1 MKKIAPTKS
10 NLMKTKEELQFAKL
24 GYELLDQKRNILVME
39 LLNLVE
45 RADAAQKVL
54 DETFATAFK
63 SLENGVLQ
71 IGKLKI
77 ASFSSGVNINSQID
91 LQSRK
96 VMGVSLPIVQTSF
109 EEKSPYFSM
118 SGTPY
123 YIDEAISHF
132 KNVVQSIGAFAELK
146 ISITRLAKEVK
157 KTIRKV
163 NALEK
168 IVIPDLQET
177 VTHISN
183 RLEEAER
190 ENLILLKNIKDHME
204 VYSEAD

>member
-39 LLNLVE
+39 LLNIVE
-45 RADAAQKVL
+45 KADAAQKVL
-54 DETFATAFK
+54 DQTFELAYQ

-71 IGKLKI
+71 IGKLKT
-77 ASFSSGVNINSQID
+77 ASYASGVNINSQI
-91 LQSRK
+91 LLKSRK
-96 VMGVSLPIVQTSF
+96 VMGVSLPVVQTTF
-109 EEKSPYFSM
+109 DETVPYFSM
-118 SGTPY
+118 SETPY
-123 YIDEAISHF
+123 YIDEAILQF
-132 KNVVQSIGAFAELK
+132 KNVVKSIGSFAELK

-168 IVIPDLQET
+168 ILIPDLQET
-177 VTHISN
+177 VSHIAN

-190 ENLILLKNIKDHME
+190 ENLILLKSIKDRLE
-204 VYSEAD
+204 VNSEID